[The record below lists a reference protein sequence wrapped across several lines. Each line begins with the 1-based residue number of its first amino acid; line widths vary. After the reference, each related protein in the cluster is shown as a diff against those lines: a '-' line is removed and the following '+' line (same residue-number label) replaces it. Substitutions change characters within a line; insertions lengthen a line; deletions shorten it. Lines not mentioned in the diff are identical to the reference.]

1 MVSPLIVVLINPHY
15 YRFGHSKRAITA
27 GSFRT
32 VGDASSPPGPK
43 LVAVVAIGTG
53 GDVSHHRRLVTRTG
67 GDDVADH
74 HRRLVTRA
82 GGDDG
87 HHRRLVLPTGGD
99 ESVQYKT
106 PTPSSSHQSSSP
118 TRRPHLSLPLLRP
131 DFAKILKKPCHS

>member
-1 MVSPLIVVLINPHY
+1 
-15 YRFGHSKRAITA
+15 
-27 GSFRT
+27 
-32 VGDASSPPGPK
+32 
-43 LVAVVAIGTG
+43 VAVVAVGTG

-74 HRRLVTRA
+74 HRRLVTQA
-82 GGDDG
+82 
-87 HHRRLVLPTGGD
+87 GGD